1 MILNQLKIKFN
12 LKSPLKV
19 MNQYSPR
26 NQNLIN
32 KNPFAGQVTL
42 TMIKLIQIN
51 AQCFKPMKKFTNTL
65 NLMILVLNLEMEF
78 FGAIFNILCTLV
90 ALNHS
95 LINKQFGN
103 TCGNSIK
110 MMKLLK
116 YKNQADKDRRWII
129 QYALSI
135 IVTGRIKKK
144 QVESICKTFVPNISE
159 ISIETMMIFRR

>member
-1 MILNQLKIKFN
+1 MILNQLEIKFN
-12 LKSPLKV
+12 LKSPLKA
-19 MNQYSPR
+19 MIQYFPPQ

-32 KNPFAGQVTL
+32 KNPFADSVTL
-42 TMIKLIQIN
+42 TMRELIQIN

-65 NLMILVLNLEMEF
+65 KIMIHVLNLEMEF

-90 ALNHS
+90 VLNHFQ
-95 LINKQFGN
+95 INKQFGN

-116 YKNQADKDRRWII
+116 YKNPADKYRRWII

-135 IVTGRIKKK
+135 IVTGRIKKS
-144 QVESICKTFVPNISE
+144 QVE
-159 ISIETMMIFRR
+159 